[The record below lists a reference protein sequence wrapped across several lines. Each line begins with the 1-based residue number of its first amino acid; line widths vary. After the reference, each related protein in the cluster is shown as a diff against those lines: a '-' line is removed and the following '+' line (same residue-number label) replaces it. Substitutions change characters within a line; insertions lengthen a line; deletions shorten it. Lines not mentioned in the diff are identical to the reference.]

1 MKYHDKYAELKT
13 LECPVDRL
21 FGVWQ
26 LSLEPG
32 YFRQGTS
39 RTGFLMHLILEGE
52 YAQQL
57 DGIRYEAKAGDLV
70 IFANSES
77 HQVRI
82 GAEGIAFYSVW
93 FSAPSISS
101 FFNKI
106 TILKSTDAILD
117 KFRLLHECSFESNPV
132 YRNLELFSK
141 LLDLLAEIGRTSN
154 LPFYR
159 EQKDSFQSKIEYF
172 MKFNG
177 IYRPTLKQLCEVC
190 DCSPATVIRACKK
203 ETGMT
208 PGKYVQKIRML
219 EAYSLLRLGELNVT
233 QIAEILQYPGIH
245 EFTRE
250 FSGYFDF
257 PPSKVNPQ
265 KKKI

>member
-1 MKYHDKYAELKT
+1 MKYHDKYIELKT
-13 LECPVDRL
+13 LECPIDRL

-26 LSLEPG
+26 LSLTPG
-32 YFRQGTS
+32 YFSPGTS
-39 RTGFLMHLILEGE
+39 RTGFLMHLIIEGG
-52 YAQQL
+52 YKQWV
-57 DGIRYEAKAGDLV
+57 DGKQHKAGVGDLV
-70 IFANSES
+70 IFANGENI
-77 HQVRI
+77 QAKI
-82 GAEGIAFYSVW
+82 GQEGAAFYSVW

-101 FFNKI
+101 FFDKV
-106 TILKSTDAILD
+106 TILKSTDAILN
-117 KFRLLHECSFESNPV
+117 KFKILHTLSFEKNPV

-141 LLDLLAEIGRTSN
+141 LLDLLAEIGRTWD

-159 EQKDSFQSKIEYF
+159 EQNDSFKSKIEYF
-172 MKFNG
+172 IKFNG
-177 IYRPTLKQLCEVC
+177 IYRPSLKQLCEVC
-190 DCSPATVIRACKK
+190 SCSIATIIRACRK

-208 PGKYVQKIRML
+208 PGKYIQKIRML

-245 EFTRE
+245 EFSRE
-250 FSGYFDF
+250 FSVYFGF